1 MKKGI
6 LALVVIVLSYAILS
20 VGMNLV
26 GTTGETF
33 AGTAQG
39 FGGEVSVSVLKDG
52 DKIISV
58 TATGANETDGVGSKA
73 IDQLPA
79 KIVEA
84 NSTDV
89 DVIAGASVT
98 SKAIIAA
105 VNSALGIETAAEE
118 PAEEAV
124 AEIPD
129 GALTGTAKG
138 FGGDV
143 TVYVVMDGD
152 KITEVIAKGPDETQG
167 IGSNAIDQLPAKIVE
182 ANSADVDVVA
192 GATYSSK
199 AIIEAVKAALASNTG
214 SQEPAAEAPEGA
226 LTGKAEGFGGDV
238 TVTVVMDG
246 DKIVSVEAKGPN
258 ETDGIGSKAIE
269 QLPAKIVEANSA
281 DVDIVAGATYSS
293 KAVIEAVK
301 AAIASNTNS
310 EQSAA
315 GGALTAKAEGFG
327 GDVTVTVVMDG
338 DKIVSVEAKGPNET
352 DGIGSEAIEQLPA
365 KIVEANSTEVDVIA
379 GATYTSKAIIEAVNS
394 AIN

>member
-33 AGTAQG
+33 AGTAKG
-39 FGGEVSVSVLKDG
+39 FGGDVTVSVLKDG

-58 TATGANETDGVGSKA
+58 TATGTSETQGIGSNA

-98 SKAIIAA
+98 SKAIIKA
-105 VNSALGIETAAEE
+105 VNSALGIETAAAEE
-118 PAEEAV
+118 PAKEVV
-124 AEIPD
+124 AEIPA

-152 KITEVIAKGPDETQG
+152 KITSVQAEGPDETQG

-199 AIIEAVKAALASNTG
+199 AIIEAVKTAIASNTG
-214 SQEPAAEAPEGA
+214 SEKPAVEAPEGA
-226 LTGKAEGFGGDV
+226 LTGTAKGFGGDV

-258 ETDGIGSKAIE
+258 ETDGIGSKAI
-269 QLPAKIVEANSA
+269 
-281 DVDIVAGATYSS
+281 D
-293 KAVIEAVK
+293 
-301 AAIASNTNS
+301 
-310 EQSAA
+310 
-315 GGALTAKAEGFG
+315 
-327 GDVTVTVVMDG
+327 
-338 DKIVSVEAKGPNET
+338 
-352 DGIGSEAIEQLPA
+352 QLPA
-365 KIVEANSTEVDVIA
+365 KIVEANSTDVDVIA
-379 GATYTSKAIIEAVNS
+379 GATYSSKAIIEAVNN
-394 AIN
+394 AIK